1 MKNILK
7 SLLPIAVIALGLTPA
22 VAFPDVDSNHW
33 AAPQINLL
41 SEQGVIVQTA
51 QPTSGVY
58 PGRPQ
63 PSLLGKTLL
72 LGALPW
78 PQGIVQGLYSSL
90 G

>member
-1 MKNILK
+1 MPTQTQYTASRSSIQYIK
-7 SLLPIAVIALGLTPA
+7 
-22 VAFPDVDSNHW
+22 D
-33 AAPQINLL
+33 
-41 SEQGVIVQTA
+41 SEQGVLVQTA

-58 PGRPQ
+58 PGLPQ